1 MACSSLITLVKNC
14 GSEGLIAGVQKLYM
28 VSANDLISVSGST
41 GASYSVDTNGIVN
54 AIGLGAEKKF
64 VEIGII
70 KNTTGLN
77 EEFTINENGTNYSTE
92 TLTLKLAD
100 ITVENKKFVDSVRG
114 QEVAVIVKSRTGK
127 FYTVGLNGLMKLSA
141 LSGGLGLA
149 EGDDI
154 GYNLTFSGVSQSGIQ
169 LVDVATVATSIA

>member
-1 MACSSLITLVKNC
+1 MACASLIGLQKGCAEN
-14 GSEGLIAGVQKLYM
+14 LIAGVQTLWM
-28 VSANDLISVSGST
+28 VAAGDLAPVSGVT
-41 GASYSVDTNGIVN
+41 GSAYAVDSNGIVN
-54 AIGLGAEKKF
+54 AIGLESGKTF
-64 VEIGII
+64 VEIGIL

-141 LSGGLGLA
+141 LTGGLGLA

-154 GYNLTFSGVSQSGIQ
+154 GYSLTFTGVSGSGIL
-169 LVDVATVATSIA
+169 LVDAATVTASI